1 MDKYIVLKLI
11 SSEEIVATQI
21 GESDYH
27 IKVLFPML
35 VKTVPKLVEGR
46 IMESITLAP
55 YTYFAADDELTF
67 NKSQIIFI
75 KDLSENHYNNYKLA
89 VDDFVGNSFFDTPQ
103 TVDDLKDAL
112 NKLAETFSDK
122 IDYVNLDNDTDEDTD
137 AIFIDDQNKSIH

>member
-1 MDKYIVLKLI
+1 M
-11 SSEEIVATQI
+11 
-21 GESDYH
+21 
-27 IKVLFPML
+27 
-35 VKTVPKLVEGR
+35 
-46 IMESITLAP
+46 
-55 YTYFAADDELTF
+55 
-67 NKSQIIFI
+67 
-75 KDLSENHYNNYKLA
+75 SENHYNNYKLA